1 MTIPSRFRTSLLLS
15 TAAAA
20 GCLALGTPAPAAAQT
35 STTPTSV
42 AQAPAQTTAHPKPHR
57 KAHAKGHKTARPAK
71 AAQSIPLT
79 PGSPSG
85 SVSAAPFGAPQN
97 NATAA
102 AAIQSSGASAAP
114 TRDSAES
121 VIVTGSIL
129 RNPNLSG
136 ANPVTHL
143 SALDLQRRGITT
155 VAQALQTVT
164 ANGSGN
170 LPPNFTGNG
179 AFASGA
185 SGVSLRG
192 LTTDSTL
199 VLIDGQRAAYYPLSD
214 DGERNFVDTNSI
226 PQSIVQS
233 IDVQQDGGSATYGA
247 DAVAGVVNIITKK
260 EVQGFDGG
268 AEGGLTQRG
277 DGGHQ
282 RLYATYGY
290 GDLNRDNFNVWV
302 SGEYQQDD
310 LIRNSDRGFPFNT
323 GDLDSINGSNGNPN
337 GLDADGSF
345 VGLNNGSVGGAT
357 RVAQVSPVTV
367 NPDGSLT
374 PAGSGLIQPINSA
387 LGCNG
392 LTTHVVAGVGT
403 VCEQNQVSDYKI
415 IQPSDR
421 RISSTIKATVN
432 LGDNAQGYAMFTYSQ
447 NQVFFPE
454 TPNYITDHS
463 STGDANLINIAL
475 PVTLANGQ
483 LNPQNPFASQGYAAQ
498 IYYLFGDIIPT
509 ETDFNQVFRG
519 SSGIN
524 GTVLSHWG
532 GDWHYNVGF
541 VGMVDS
547 LRRTL
552 TGDETFQS
560 ILNAVNTGSYNF
572 MDPSQNTQAERSA
585 IAPTDVTTATSQE
598 YALDVIVSKGLF
610 DLPGGTT
617 TLGIGGS
624 ARYES
629 LNDPSANLD
638 DPSNPN
644 AQYLRDV
651 NPFSAFGQRKVGST
665 FFELGV
671 PVIKQFTVDVS
682 GRYDNYSEGFDNFAP
697 KVGVIV
703 KPIPELTLRG
713 TYSKGFRVPSF
724 AETGGTNYG
733 YVTSPPLPDSFLAM
747 HQNAAGTGPDAYAT
761 APAFALNTVG
771 NPNLKPEHSDN
782 FTGGVIVQPKPWLSV
797 SADYYYIKK
806 KDYVVTSD
814 FSGPLAD
821 YYAGLNPAG
830 VFASDARSR
839 ASHGDAGSQHD
850 RRHLHQRGQPG
861 DGRLRPAAHSQP
873 ATSHPLP
880 AGRQVD
886 QQRHREL
893 RQPLQHHLSRC
904 RHGAVCRHAGA
915 IQRHLGVRHAA
926 LARELAQHL
935 HLQEADRGDRHLLH
949 QRLPHDRR
957 GHHRPRQRRQL
968 RQRAGR
974 LRRRAHALRRQQ
986 LLGRGHDL
994 RLRADQDGPCL
1005 HQHLQRRRLPP
1016 ALRHRHLRRLPVQP
1030 VLGIGR
1036 HPGSRLPLRHHQQV
1050 LNAGQ
1055 PSPGS
1060 RSRGTLM
1067 S

>member
-20 GCLALGTPAPAAAQT
+20 GYLALGTPAPAAAQT
-35 STTPTSV
+35 STPQTS
-42 AQAPAQTTAHPKPHR
+42 AAPAPAQTTTHPKPHR
-57 KAHAKGHKTARPAK
+57 KAHAKSHKTVRPAK
-71 AAQSIPLT
+71 AAQPVPLT
-79 PGSPSG
+79 PGSPSS
-85 SVSAAPFGAPQN
+85 SVSAAPFGAPLN

-102 AAIQSSGASAAP
+102 AAIQSSGAPAAS
-114 TRDSAES
+114 TRDTAES

-143 SALDLQRRGITT
+143 SATDLKERGITT

-170 LPPNFTGNG
+170 LPANFTGNG

-302 SGEYQQDD
+302 NGEYQQDD
-310 LIRNSDRGFPFNT
+310 LIRNSDRGFPYNT

-337 GLDADGSF
+337 GLNADGSF
-345 VGLNNGSVGGAT
+345 SGLSNVGT

-374 PAGSGLIQPINSA
+374 PVGAGLTQPINST

-403 VCEQNQVSDYKI
+403 VCEQNQVADYKI

-432 LGDNAQGYAMFTYSQ
+432 LGENAQGYAMFTYSQ
-447 NQVFFPE
+447 NQSFFPE
-454 TPNYITDHS
+454 TPDYITDHS
-463 STGDANLINIAL
+463 SSGDASLANITL

-498 IYYLFGDIIPT
+498 IYYLFGDLIPT
-509 ETDFNQVFRG
+509 ETDFNQTFRG
-519 SSGIN
+519 SSGVN

-541 VGMVDS
+541 VGMTDS
-547 LRRTL
+547 LRRTI
-552 TGDETFQS
+552 TGVPTFQG
-560 ILNAVNTGSYNF
+560 ILNAVNTGSYDF

-598 YALDVIVSKGLF
+598 YALDVVVSKGLF

-617 TLGIGGS
+617 TLGLGGQ

-629 LNDPSANLD
+629 LADPSATPD
-638 DPSNPN
+638 DPTNPN
-644 AQYLRDV
+644 AQYLRDI
-651 NPFSAFGQRKVGST
+651 NPFSAFGSRRVGST

-671 PVIKQFTVDVS
+671 PFFKQFTVDVS

-724 AETGGTNYG
+724 AETGGSNYG
-733 YVTSPPLPDSFLAM
+733 YVSSPPLPASFLAQ
-747 HQNAAGTGPDAYAT
+747 HETSSGAPDAYAT
-761 APAFALNTVG
+761 APAFALATVG

-806 KDYVVTSD
+806 NDYVVTSD

-830 VFASDARSR
+830 VFAGRTR
-839 ASHGDAGSQHD
+839 PRTSHGDAARRDG
-850 RRHLHQRGQPG
+850 RRHLHQRRQPG
-861 DGRLRPAAHSQP
+861 DRRLRPAAHGQP
-873 ATSHPLP
+873 APSQAATS
-880 AGRQVD
+880 ATSSG
-886 QQRHREL
+886 
-893 RQPLQHHLSRC
+893 S
-904 RHGAVCRHAGA
+904 
-915 IQRHLGVRHAA
+915 AA
-926 LARELAQHL
+926 A
-935 HLQEADRGDRHLLH
+935 
-949 QRLPHDRR
+949 
-957 GHHRPRQRRQL
+957 
-968 RQRAGR
+968 QRATSTATTSPI
-974 LRRRAHALRRQQ
+974 RASARSSYAGTLGPYNITSASGTPRWRASWLNTFIYKKLTVGIATYYTGGYRTTAEDITGPGSAGNCANALTGFPGAPTRCGVNNFWDVDTTFDYALTKMVHVYTNIYNVADFRPPFDTGTYGGY
-986 LLGRGHDL
+986 LYNPSWASAGILGRAFRFG
-994 RLRADQDGPCL
+994 
-1005 HQHLQRRRLPP
+1005 
-1016 ALRHRHLRRLPVQP
+1016 VT
-1030 VLGIGR
+1030 
-1036 HPGSRLPLRHHQQV
+1036 SKF
-1050 LNAGQ
+1050 
-1055 PSPGS
+1055 
-1060 RSRGTLM
+1060 
-1067 S
+1067 

>member
-1 MTIPSRFRTSLLLS
+1 MTIPPRFRTSLLLS
-15 TAAAA
+15 TAATA
-20 GCLALGTPAPAAAQT
+20 GCLALGTPKPAVAQT
-35 STTPTSV
+35 STPQASAAQASA
-42 AQAPAQTTAHPKPHR
+42 AQAPAHTTTHPRSHKR
-57 KAHAKGHKTARPAK
+57 AHAKGHSHKTAQPAK
-71 AAQSIPLT
+71 VVQSVPLT

-85 SVSAAPFGAPQN
+85 SVSAAPFGAPLN

-102 AAIQSSGASAAP
+102 AAIQSSGAPAAS

-143 SALDLQRRGITT
+143 SATDLKERGITT

-170 LPPNFTGNG
+170 LPANFTGNG

-290 GDLNRDNFNVWV
+290 GDLNSQNFNVWV
-302 SGEYQQDD
+302 NGEYQQDD
-310 LIRNSDRGFPFNT
+310 LIRNSDRGFPYNT

-345 VGLNNGSVGGAT
+345 VGLNNTAQGGAT

-403 VCEQNQVSDYKI
+403 VCEQNQVADYKI

-432 LGDNAQGYAMFTYSQ
+432 LGENAQGYAMFTYSQ
-447 NQVFFPE
+447 NQSFFPQV
-454 TPNYITDHS
+454 PNYITDHS
-463 STGDANLINIAL
+463 STGDASLANITL

-509 ETDFNQVFRG
+509 ETDFNQTFRG
-519 SSGIN
+519 SSGVN

-552 TGDETFQS
+552 TGNETFQS
-560 ILNAVNTGSYNF
+560 ILNAVDTGSYNF

-598 YALDVIVSKGLF
+598 YALDVVVSKGLF

-629 LNDPSANLD
+629 LNDPSANPD

-651 NPFSAFGQRKVGST
+651 NPFSAFGSRRVGST
-665 FFELGV
+665 FFELGIPFV
-671 PVIKQFTVDVS
+671 KQFTVDVS

-761 APAFALNTVG
+761 APSFALNTVG

-806 KDYVVTSD
+806 NDYVVTSD

-830 VFASDARSR
+830 VFAASPDPAHPTAMPEVSTIDVTYINAASLVTDGFDLQLTANLRLPSRFLHDVKWISTGTASYVNRYNITYPGVGTEQYAGTLGPYNVTSASGTPRWR
-839 ASHGDAGSQHD
+839 ASWLNTFIYKKLTVGIATYYTSGYRTTAEDITGPGTAGDCANALTGFPGAPTRCGVNGFFDVDTTFDYALTKMVHVYTNIYNIADFRPPFDTGTYGGYLYNPSWASAG
-850 RRHLHQRGQPG
+850 
-861 DGRLRPAAHSQP
+861 
-873 ATSHPLP
+873 
-880 AGRQVD
+880 
-886 QQRHREL
+886 
-893 RQPLQHHLSRC
+893 
-904 RHGAVCRHAGA
+904 
-915 IQRHLGVRHAA
+915 I
-926 LARELAQHL
+926 
-935 HLQEADRGDRHLLH
+935 
-949 QRLPHDRR
+949 
-957 GHHRPRQRRQL
+957 
-968 RQRAGR
+968 
-974 LRRRAHALRRQQ
+974 
-986 LLGRGHDL
+986 LGRAFRFG
-994 RLRADQDGPCL
+994 
-1005 HQHLQRRRLPP
+1005 
-1016 ALRHRHLRRLPVQP
+1016 VT
-1030 VLGIGR
+1030 
-1036 HPGSRLPLRHHQQV
+1036 SKF
-1050 LNAGQ
+1050 
-1055 PSPGS
+1055 
-1060 RSRGTLM
+1060 
-1067 S
+1067 

>member
-1 MTIPSRFRTSLLLS
+1 MTIPPRFRTSLLLS
-15 TAAAA
+15 TAATA
-20 GCLALGTPAPAAAQT
+20 GCLALGTPKPAVAQT
-35 STTPTSV
+35 STPQASA
-42 AQAPAQTTAHPKPHR
+42 AQAPAHTTTHPRSHKR
-57 KAHAKGHKTARPAK
+57 AHAKGHSHKTAQPAK
-71 AAQSIPLT
+71 VVQSVPLT

-85 SVSAAPFGAPQN
+85 SVSAAPFGAPLN

-102 AAIQSSGASAAP
+102 AAIQASGAPAAS
-114 TRDSAES
+114 TRDPAES
-121 VIVTGSIL
+121 VTVTGSIL

-143 SALDLQRRGITT
+143 TATELKQRGIST

-170 LPPNFTGNG
+170 LPANFTGNG

-185 SGVSLRG
+185 TGVSLRG

-214 DGERNFVDTNSI
+214 DGERNFVDINSI
-226 PQSIVQS
+226 PDSIVQS

-290 GDLNRDNFNVWV
+290 GDLNSQNFNVWV
-302 SGEYQQDD
+302 NGEYQQDD
-310 LIRNSDRGFPFNT
+310 LIRNSDRGFPYNT

-337 GLDADGSF
+337 GLNEDGSF
-345 VGLNNGSVGGAT
+345 AGLSNVGT

-374 PAGSGLIQPINSA
+374 PVGAGLTQPINSA

-403 VCEQNQVSDYKI
+403 VCEQNQVADYKI

-432 LGDNAQGYAMFTYSQ
+432 LGENAQGYAMFTYSQ
-447 NQVFFPE
+447 NQSFFPE
-454 TPNYITDHS
+454 TPDYITDHS
-463 STGDANLINIAL
+463 SSGDVSLANITL

-498 IYYLFGDIIPT
+498 IYYLFGDLIPT
-509 ETDFNQVFRG
+509 ETDFNQTFRG
-519 SSGIN
+519 SSGVN

-541 VGMVDS
+541 VGMTDS
-547 LRRTL
+547 LRRTI
-552 TGDETFQS
+552 TGVPTFQG
-560 ILNAVNTGSYNF
+560 ILNAVNTGSYDF

-598 YALDVIVSKGLF
+598 YALDVVVSKGLF

-617 TLGIGGS
+617 TLGIGGQ

-629 LNDPSANLD
+629 LADPSATPD
-638 DPSNPN
+638 DPTNPN
-644 AQYLRDV
+644 AQYLRDI
-651 NPFSAFGQRKVGST
+651 NPFSAFGSRRVGST

-671 PVIKQFTVDVS
+671 PFFKQFTVDVS

-724 AETGGTNYG
+724 AETGGNNYG
-733 YVTSPPLPDSFLAM
+733 YVSSPPLPASFLAQ
-747 HQNAAGTGPDAYAT
+747 HETSSGAPDAYAT

-806 KDYVVTSD
+806 NDYVVTSD

-830 VFASDARSR
+830 VFPDVADPEHPTAMPRVGTIDVTYINAASLVTDGFDLQLTANLRLPSRFLRDVKWISSGTASYVNRYNITYPGVGTEQYAGTLGPYNVTSASGTPRWR
-839 ASHGDAGSQHD
+839 ASWLNTFIYKKLTVGIATYYTSGYRTTAEDITGPGTAGDCANALTGFPGAPTRCGVNGFFDVDTTFDYALTKMVHVYTNIYNIADFRPPFDTGTYGGYLYNPSWASAG
-850 RRHLHQRGQPG
+850 
-861 DGRLRPAAHSQP
+861 
-873 ATSHPLP
+873 
-880 AGRQVD
+880 
-886 QQRHREL
+886 
-893 RQPLQHHLSRC
+893 
-904 RHGAVCRHAGA
+904 
-915 IQRHLGVRHAA
+915 I
-926 LARELAQHL
+926 
-935 HLQEADRGDRHLLH
+935 
-949 QRLPHDRR
+949 
-957 GHHRPRQRRQL
+957 
-968 RQRAGR
+968 
-974 LRRRAHALRRQQ
+974 
-986 LLGRGHDL
+986 LGRAFRFG
-994 RLRADQDGPCL
+994 
-1005 HQHLQRRRLPP
+1005 
-1016 ALRHRHLRRLPVQP
+1016 VT
-1030 VLGIGR
+1030 
-1036 HPGSRLPLRHHQQV
+1036 SKF
-1050 LNAGQ
+1050 
-1055 PSPGS
+1055 
-1060 RSRGTLM
+1060 
-1067 S
+1067 